1 MKMWRS
7 LVGGLVCCLAEAY
20 QEVAKLTASD
30 AAANDNFGGLVA
42 IDAGTVVV
50 GADTTTTAAQTRAR
64 PTSSVRPTAAP
75 RTAR

>member
-20 QEVAKLTASD
+20 DYQEVAKLTAAD
-30 AAANDNFGGLVA
+30 AAANDLFGRAVS

-50 GADTTTTAAQTRAR
+50 GARYDDDGG
-64 PTSSVRPTAAP
+64 
-75 RTAR
+75 